1 MKKKLERIK
10 SVDHFRKS
18 FKGGATPRI
27 SRKSRKGRMIRLPVL
42 YSLADQAKLKHLLS
56 FKYEPV
62 KKSAIFKASG
72 MPDPVAEASGNIS
85 SSTYCII
92 PIAHH
97 EALVRQSVSV
107 INNIIPEPAVDV
119 AQVHA
124 KDTKADFITDFINKP
139 KEIKEQI
146 ENEEISK
153 ELSIAQ
159 SWQESQDISCRSPQ
173 QSSYNYI
180 WKESQ
185 DISKRYFSE
194 DDVDED
200 QEIILNHVNEN
211 MMDSINVL
219 QPPAVALIEKPIEPS
234 ISAAKIVKV
243 SKGKGPRRLSDLF
256 AVRFTKVCKL
266 SIF

>member
-1 MKKKLERIK
+1 MKSKNEKKLERIK

-85 SSTYCII
+85 SSTYRII

-124 KDTKADFITDFINKP
+124 KDTKADFITDFISRILSMMKKVNWKLVGLLCR
-139 KEIKEQI
+139 KRQR
-146 ENEEISK
+146 NMSK
-153 ELSIAQ
+153 
-159 SWQESQDISCRSPQ
+159 C
-173 QSSYNYI
+173 
-180 WKESQ
+180 
-185 DISKRYFSE
+185 KRM
-194 DDVDED
+194 V
-200 QEIILNHVNEN
+200 
-211 MMDSINVL
+211 MRM
-219 QPPAVALIEKPIEPS
+219 
-234 ISAAKIVKV
+234 IVKKYW
-243 SKGKGPRRLSDLF
+243 STSCQ
-256 AVRFTKVCKL
+256 KVCLTAISQKRQERT
-266 SIF
+266 I